1 MSVFRIVNY
10 GVQGFRRNIW
20 LSVIAIITMTLT
32 IVTVTAFALANY
44 AAVQQY
50 TSFNKKLNYVIFLQD
65 SASDGDV
72 SAFKQQIADRPE
84 VAQYVYLSKDD
95 ALKKF
100 NEDSLLSGD
109 TKDLITA
116 DNNPLP
122 REIDVRFHDPNQFE
136 TFNTFVNQDRY
147 KQIVEWTSYTNNKK
161 LIDSYLR
168 LTVFIRVFG
177 LTFTAFFL
185 LIAVIVILNTIR
197 LTIFS
202 RREEIEVMRL
212 VGATHSFI
220 RGPFIIEGIFFGV
233 IGALV
238 AALLTWGVLYQL
250 QSLLSIGLGSGSAV
264 AETFRSALGYLTDQ
278 QRFTALFKQMVVLQL
293 IIGVGLGSICSAIA
307 IRRYLKE

>member
-1 MSVFRIVNY
+1 MSIFRIIGY

-32 IVTVTAFALANY
+32 IVTVTAFALANF
-44 AAVQQY
+44 AAVHQY
-50 TSFNKKLNYVIFLQD
+50 QDFNKKLDYVIFLQD
-65 SASDGDV
+65 SASDADV
-72 SAFKQQIADRPE
+72 TNFTQQIANRPE
-84 VAQYVYLSKDD
+84 VAQYVYVSKDD

-100 NEDSLLSGD
+100 IADSSLAGD
-109 TKDLITA
+109 TKDIITP
-116 DNNPLP
+116 DDNPLP
-122 REIDVRFHDPNQFE
+122 REIDVRFKDPNQFQS
-136 TFNTFVNQDRY
+136 FNSFVNQDRF
-147 KQIVEWTSYTNNKK
+147 KQLVEWTSYTDNKK

-220 RGPFIIEGIFFGV
+220 RGPFIVEGIFFGI

-238 AALLTWGVLYQL
+238 GSLLTWGVLYQL
-250 QSLLSIGLGSGSAV
+250 QSLLSIGLGSGSSV
-264 AETFRSALGYLTDQ
+264 AQAFQATLTYITDQ
-278 QRFTALFKQMVVLQL
+278 QKFSDLFKQLLALQL
-293 IIGVGLGSICSAIA
+293 IIGIGLGSICSAIA